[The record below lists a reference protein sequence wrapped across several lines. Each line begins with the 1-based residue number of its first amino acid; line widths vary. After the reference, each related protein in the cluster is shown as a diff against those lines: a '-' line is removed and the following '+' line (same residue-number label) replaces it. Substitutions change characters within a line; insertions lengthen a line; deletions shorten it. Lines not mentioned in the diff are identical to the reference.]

1 MPNKELVSASTRP
14 LILSLLKEGESYGY
28 AIIERVRQLSGG
40 TLEWS
45 DGMLYPVLRRLE
57 RDGLVVSRWVVG
69 ENQRRRRYYS
79 LTQAGFAAEADARA
93 EWNRVH
99 EALRA
104 AWGE

>member
-57 RDGLVVSRWVVG
+57 RDGLLTSRWVVG
-69 ENQRRRRYYS
+69 ANERRRRYYR
-79 LTQAGFAAEADARA
+79 LTPEGEAAEEAARE
-93 EWNRVH
+93 EWIRVN

-104 AWGE
+104 AWGD